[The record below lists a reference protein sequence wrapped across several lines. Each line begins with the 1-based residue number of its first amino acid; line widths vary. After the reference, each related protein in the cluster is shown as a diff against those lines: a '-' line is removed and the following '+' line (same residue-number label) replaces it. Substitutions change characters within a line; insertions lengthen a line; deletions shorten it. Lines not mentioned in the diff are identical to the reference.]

1 VLPDSISTQSI
12 PYHAYT
18 IWLFARDY
26 FKDAIV
32 PCTAFAV
39 FGALSGPVL
48 GFDPNPSIAEILRR
62 APLSAFWLWLTI
74 LLFSLHNQH
83 TLESVQEDAV
93 NKPWRP
99 LPAKRLTISQAN
111 YLMLATYPLACLVSL
126 YAGVICQY
134 VLLTLFTVWY
144 NEVGGADQNAIV
156 RSFLNAAGYS
166 CLLSGALLIVA
177 GSSQSICNPKAL
189 QWVSTI
195 LALIFTTIH
204 VQDFRD
210 QYGDRLRGRHT
221 ILLALGSGPCRWT
234 VVVGVTFWSLFVPT
248 FWKLGFGGYLLPATI
263 GVSIVYRVLFWR
275 DVEAD
280 RVTYKLWC
288 LWFLSFCPLPW
299 FSSMRT

>member
-1 VLPDSISTQSI
+1 
-12 PYHAYT
+12 
-18 IWLFARDY
+18 
-26 FKDAIV
+26 
-32 PCTAFAV
+32 
-39 FGALSGPVL
+39 
-48 GFDPNPSIAEILRR
+48 
-62 APLSAFWLWLTI
+62 
-74 LLFSLHNQH
+74 
-83 TLESVQEDAV
+83 V

-99 LPAKRLTISQAN
+99 LPAKRLTIPQAN

-134 VLLTLFTVWY
+134 LLLTLFTIWY

-156 RSFLNAAGYS
+156 RNFLNAAGYS
-166 CLLSGALLIVA
+166 CFLSGALRIVA
-177 GSSQSICNPKAL
+177 GSSQSIYNPKAL

-210 QYGDRLRGRHT
+210 QCGDRLRGRHT
-221 ILLALGSGPCRWT
+221 MLLALGSGPCRWT

-248 FWKLGFGGYLLPATI
+248 FWKLGFGGCLLPATV

-288 LWFLSFCPLPW
+288 LWFVSFCPLPW
-299 FSSMRT
+299 FKLISITYN